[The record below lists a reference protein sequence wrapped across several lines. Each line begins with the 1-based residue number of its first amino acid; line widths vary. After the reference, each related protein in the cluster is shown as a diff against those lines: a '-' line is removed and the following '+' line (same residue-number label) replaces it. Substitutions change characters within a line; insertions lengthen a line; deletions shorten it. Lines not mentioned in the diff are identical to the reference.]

1 MQYYLSTNFIVYFV
15 GFGVYGSGA
24 VCKMIK
30 QELRI
35 ATHSWLAQ
43 STGYTGTA
51 AYNRPDLYDLK
62 QLPIFPNPTYNESDK
77 RIVDI
82 VLSGNN
88 PDFGQW

>member
-62 QLPIFPNPTYNESDK
+62 QGMNYPNYNNNFD
-77 RIVDI
+77 D

>member
-62 QLPIFPNPTYNESDK
+62 QLPIFPNPTYNGRK
-77 RIVDI
+77 VDI

-88 PDFGQW
+88 PNFGQW